1 MQMVQEELD
10 GGILKVALSG
20 SFDIA
25 GAADVDMPFNV
36 IAGSRDRVILDFTN
50 VDFLA
55 SIGVRVIVR
64 TAKSVSKRG
73 GMAIVNPN
81 EPARKVLASTGVDSV
96 VHVVDSE
103 EAAIAALTAKA

>member
-10 GGILKVALSG
+10 GGILKVTLTG

-36 IAGSRDRVILDFTN
+36 IAGARDRVILDFTG

-55 SIGVRVIVR
+55 SIGVRLIVR
-64 TAKSVSKRG
+64 TAKSLSKRG

-81 EPARKVLASTGVDSV
+81 EPARKVLAATGVDSV
-96 VHVVDSE
+96 VHVCDSE
-103 EAAIAALTAKA
+103 EAAVAALS